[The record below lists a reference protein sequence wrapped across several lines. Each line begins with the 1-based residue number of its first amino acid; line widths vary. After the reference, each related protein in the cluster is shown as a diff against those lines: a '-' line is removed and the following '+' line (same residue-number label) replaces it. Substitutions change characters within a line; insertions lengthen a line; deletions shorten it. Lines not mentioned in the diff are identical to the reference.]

1 MTDHSPKELAEV
13 LKKIQLFRGL
23 SPTQIRLILSQCV
36 SKSVQAGDHICKSGK
51 PSDKMYILITGKL
64 AIVTEENV
72 RVAIIDPVTTVGEMG
87 AITGQ
92 PRSAS
97 VEAVRPCRIL
107 VIQKPKLDTIL
118 RGQRELRSRIYEN
131 VIHMLSDKLVRD
143 NVRMRDFLSAKTRFQ
158 EDSTQKEQR
167 FDIALDLLAEKGM
180 SAEEAKAEIDTRA
193 SQLPKRILVVDDD
206 PVSRALLVKAL
217 SAYSVLEAEN
227 GLDAI
232 KQIGK
237 GTPDLVITDIQMPEM
252 DGIGRLKQ
260 LRKKKPK
267 LPVLAVTGFMG
278 EEELA
283 ENDFN
288 GHLFKPVSVQ
298 DLKELVQK
306 TLTASSE

>member
-1 MTDHSPKELAEV
+1 
-13 LKKIQLFRGL
+13 
-23 SPTQIRLILSQCV
+23 
-36 SKSVQAGDHICKSGK
+36 
-51 PSDKMYILITGKL
+51 MYILITGKL

-217 SAYSVLEAEN
+217 SAYSVIEAEN